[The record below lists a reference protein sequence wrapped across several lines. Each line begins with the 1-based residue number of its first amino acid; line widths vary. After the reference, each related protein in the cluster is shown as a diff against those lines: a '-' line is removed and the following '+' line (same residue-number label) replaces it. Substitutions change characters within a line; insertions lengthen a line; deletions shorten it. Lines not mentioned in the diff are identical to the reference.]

1 MKSLAIY
8 FYRIVQRYIDKYAC
22 ANTHI
27 HRYLLYT
34 GWVYGLVDKG
44 NGNLFKFLDIL
55 TVIPNF
61 VLSPREKF
69 LFLLVLRSCC
79 CCCFTGV
86 TRVDVDSVTLQFGK
100 QFQVFPTRP
109 TCCRCEVQ
117 VRCAS
122 QFKNLTANDV
132 WYESV
137 WIALWQLASS
147 LKNFVSIAKIMLA
160 PLAVGA
166 SLSVFLSHRVYN
178 NFALSPISLPA
189 HSIKVLTLL

>member
-1 MKSLAIY
+1 MTKWRSFSFTMKSLAMH
-8 FYRIVQRYIDKYAC
+8 FYRIGQRYIDKYAC
-22 ANTHI
+22 ANTYI
-27 HRYLLYT
+27 DMYLHYT
-34 GWVYGLVDKG
+34 GWVYGFVDKG

-69 LFLLVLRSCC
+69 LFLLVLRSC

-147 LKNFVSIAKIMLA
+147 LTNFVSIAKIMLA
-160 PLAVGA
+160 PIRCWGIFKCFSEPS
-166 SLSVFLSHRVYN
+166 SL
-178 NFALSPISLPA
+178 
-189 HSIKVLTLL
+189 